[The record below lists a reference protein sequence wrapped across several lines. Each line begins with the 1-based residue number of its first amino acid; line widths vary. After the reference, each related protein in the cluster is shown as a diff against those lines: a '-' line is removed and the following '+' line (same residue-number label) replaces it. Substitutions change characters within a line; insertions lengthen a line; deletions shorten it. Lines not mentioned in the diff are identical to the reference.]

1 MCFYIKW
8 IFDVSLH
15 LFNAYSNA
23 FYLSGVEIH
32 IQGDKERPALVG
44 LIVNQ

>member
-1 MCFYIKW
+1 MCFYVKW

-15 LFNAYSNA
+15 LVNAYSNA
-23 FYLSGVEIH
+23 FSLSGVGMH
-32 IQGDKERPALVG
+32 VQGDKERPALGG